1 MCYLLTYIH
10 FAVLNML
17 PDSWR
22 LPLALRTG
30 NMGLVK
36 SLIFSLLIVLLT
48 GWLEKRKFRLSV

>member
-1 MCYLLTYIH
+1 
-10 FAVLNML
+10 ML